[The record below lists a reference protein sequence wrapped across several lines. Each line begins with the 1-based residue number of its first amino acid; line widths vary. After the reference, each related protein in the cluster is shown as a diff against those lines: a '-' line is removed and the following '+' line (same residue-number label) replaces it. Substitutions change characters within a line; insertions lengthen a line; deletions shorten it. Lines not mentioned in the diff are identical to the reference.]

1 MILVKLMFLM
11 MIDMNVDMIDMMKIV
26 VIKMVIVLVER

>member
-11 MIDMNVDMIDMMKIV
+11 MIDMKVDLVDMMMIV